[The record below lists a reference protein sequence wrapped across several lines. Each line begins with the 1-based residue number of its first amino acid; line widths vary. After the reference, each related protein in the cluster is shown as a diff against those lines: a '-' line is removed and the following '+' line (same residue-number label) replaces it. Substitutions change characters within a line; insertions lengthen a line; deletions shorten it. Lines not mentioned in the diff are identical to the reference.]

1 MCSSPPLC
9 TNPSYSVIDINLID
23 LAITKS
29 PKKSEQNPTTT
40 KTVAKDNHGKVSKKE
55 PSKVTMDCRSVKKDR
70 WIDILYLSILY
81 IYYTKVYISEY
92 CYSTIRSLYIYI
104 CISVL
109 IVIYLISY
117 LYNMI
122 VL

>member
-55 PSKVTMDCRSVKKDR
+55 PSKVTMDCRSVKKGR

-81 IYYTKVYISEY
+81 IYYTKVYIYISEY
-92 CYSTIRSLYIYI
+92 CYSTIRSIYIYMYI
-104 CISVL
+104 CLNCYLSYIISV
-109 IVIYLISY
+109 
-117 LYNMI
+117 
-122 VL
+122 

>member
-29 PKKSEQNPTTT
+29 PIKSEQNPTTT

-55 PSKVTMDCRSVKKDR
+55 PSKVTMDCRSVKKR
-70 WIDILYLSILY
+70 LIDILYFSILY
-81 IYYTKVYISEY
+81 IYYTKVYI
-92 CYSTIRSLYIYI
+92 R
-104 CISVL
+104 VL
-109 IVIYLISY
+109 L
-117 LYNMI
+117 
-122 VL
+122 